1 MILGATTTSL
11 KKSLAGRSV
20 FLTGH
25 TGFKGSWLA
34 IWLHRLGAH
43 ISGYSLAAST
53 TPNNFEASAVRQLLN
68 HHYEADI
75 RDYLA
80 LKQAI
85 DQSAPDVIFHLAA
98 QAIVRESY
106 ATPRETMETNF
117 MGTCNVLECV
127 RRRAR
132 PCVVVVITSDKCY
145 ENRERFWG
153 YREDEAMGGHDPYS
167 ASKGAA
173 EILTASYRRS
183 FFQPDQCAKHGVKL
197 ATVRAGNVIGGGDW
211 ARDRIVP
218 DIVRALVAH
227 EVVPVRNPRAVR
239 PWQHVLEPLS
249 GYLTVAANM
258 IESDDPRLCD
268 AWNFGP
274 NPEAT
279 AAVQTLVETFCNVWG
294 DGRWKDMSDPSQL
307 HEANMLRLS
316 IEKAVAL
323 LNWRPTWGFKET
335 IERTA
340 QWYRDYYETRE
351 GNMHDRC
358 LRDIAAYEEKSQNAN
373 SLVKQ
378 DPLAT

>member
-25 TGFKGSWLA
+25 TGFKGSWLS

-43 ISGYSLAAST
+43 VSGYSLAAPT
-53 TPNNFEASAVRQLLN
+53 TPNNFEASAVRQLLT

-75 RDYLA
+75 RDCRA
-80 LKQAI
+80 LEQAI
-85 DQSAPDVIFHLAA
+85 DESAPDVILHLAA

-106 ATPRETMETNF
+106 TTPRETMETNF

-132 PCVVVVITSDKCY
+132 PCAVVVITSDKCY

-183 FFQPDQCAKHGVKL
+183 FFQPELCAKHGVKL

-227 EVVPVRNPRAVR
+227 EVVSVRNPRAVR
-239 PWQHVLEPLS
+239 PLAACARTAFRLSHRSSQHDRVGRSENLRRLEFRTES
-249 GYLTVAANM
+249 GIHGRRTRFGRDLLQCLGRRTLARHRRSFTVA
-258 IESDDPRLCD
+258 
-268 AWNFGP
+268 
-274 NPEAT
+274 
-279 AAVQTLVETFCNVWG
+279 
-294 DGRWKDMSDPSQL
+294 
-307 HEANMLRLS
+307 
-316 IEKAVAL
+316 
-323 LNWRPTWGFKET
+323 
-335 IERTA
+335 
-340 QWYRDYYETRE
+340 
-351 GNMHDRC
+351 
-358 LRDIAAYEEKSQNAN
+358 
-373 SLVKQ
+373 
-378 DPLAT
+378 